1 MHSKRQSWIVYVVLI
16 VVITVT
22 TLIEAKLYI
31 PIKNIVKLEKM
42 IESESKVNL
51 SKTNSNKSINIS
63 DEKLRV
69 RIHNLFN
76 DIKISRN
83 FFVPKL
89 DSSIPTYEIKIEYV
103 DDRNE
108 NITYLIS
115 ILDSKYIS
123 INGAFF
129 VMSDD
134 IYSELQSIIEAYE

>member
-16 VVITVT
+16 AVITVT

-42 IESESKVNL
+42 IESESKVNI
-51 SKTNSNKSINIS
+51 SRTNSNKSINIS

-69 RIHNLFN
+69 KIHNLFN
-76 DIKISRN
+76 DIKISRK

-89 DSSIPTYEIKIEYV
+89 NSSIPTYEIKIEYV

-115 ILDSKYIS
+115 IIDSKYIS